1 MGCLDSTDDAGLTSL
16 EKPMIAPDPQP
27 GFALS
32 IDRGAFRFLSGAV
45 HRGPVGGRGDSGLA
59 ERAEGEF
66 ADQAEALV
74 AHLATVMQGAGG
86 IHGLARL
93 HLYQQDKRMF
103 PILEAARIRH
113 EGSDPAPSSGI
124 GVASIRDTRALRWEL
139 DGIGMSAAGFARW
152 GLRQKYDDG
161 AAGRSA
167 SHYGQA
173 VGIGPYAFLAGMIPI
188 DVESGVVIRGYDD
201 VAADLRFFRSGR
213 SHTDSRRGP
222 IIAQTASLLDR
233 IFRLVGELGSTSADI
248 VSCTVFLSRPLDFG
262 DVIRVFREMFGS
274 TQPSLQIVTVDEVGH
289 KGTVIEIECTV
300 ATAGVRNRMMLGSPG
315 GDVIGTVAD
324 DLVFVGDQLAVGITG
339 GWQEELRAALVGV
352 DERLSALGCTP
363 DDLAA
368 LTVQL
373 VRPLPTEPVAV
384 AVAGYLGGRNVA
396 LTVLS
401 VSALGHDPAAAVA
414 VSAIAVPHGS

>member
-1 MGCLDSTDDAGLTSL
+1 MT
-16 EKPMIAPDPQP
+16 APEPQP

-32 IDRGAFRFLSGAV
+32 IDRGSFRFLSGAV
-45 HRGPVGGRGDSGLA
+45 SMTPVGGREDTGLA
-59 ERAEGEF
+59 ERAEKEF
-66 ADQAEALV
+66 SDQADALLAHV
-74 AHLATVMQGAGG
+74 AAVMQDAGG
-86 IHGLARL
+86 IHSLARL

-152 GLRQKYDDG
+152 GVRQKYDDG

-188 DVESGVVIRGYDD
+188 DVESGVVISGYDD

-222 IIAQTASLLDR
+222 VIAQTASLLDR

-248 VSCTVFLSRPLDFG
+248 ISCTVFLSRPLDFG
-262 DVIRVFREMFGS
+262 DIIRVFREMFGS

-289 KGTVIEIECTV
+289 KGTLVEIECTV
-300 ATAGVRNRMMLGSPG
+300 ATSGVRNRIVLGTPS

-324 DLVFVGDQLAVGITG
+324 DLVFVGDQLAVDTSGD
-339 GWQEELRAALVGV
+339 WREDLCAALVGV
-352 DERLSALGCTP
+352 DERLSALGCAP

-373 VRPLPTEPVAV
+373 VRPHPTASVAA
-384 AVAGYLGGRNVA
+384 AVAGYLAGRNVA

-401 VSALGHDPAAAVA
+401 VSALGHDSAADVA
-414 VSAIAVPHGS
+414 VSAIAVPNGG